1 MQFLGRIRA
10 PHSTNNRQ
18 PVIAVAVA
26 LVAVVVV
33 FVAARLTVVVVMAF
47 SVGGVAIA
55 LVAGIAVVIVVTA
68 AAVTIV
74 RTIQANSIF
83 QCFSLTLCDYH
94 KSLGA
99 KAGPNGSEDLHFF
112 PQTKNSI

>member
-1 MQFLGRIRA
+1 MAGVMIRLA
-10 PHSTNNRQ
+10 KNCVTVCFSMCNFWVKCVLPHSTNNRQ

-47 SVGGVAIA
+47 SVGGIAIA

-83 QCFSLTLCDYH
+83 QCFSLTL
-94 KSLGA
+94 
-99 KAGPNGSEDLHFF
+99 
-112 PQTKNSI
+112 